1 MAKFSAMKNRN
12 LALIAAFILIF
23 SCNSPSPSTDTLHFQ
38 LEELPAK
45 PGTPEY
51 LASPYVT
58 AGDRV
63 YSVGHQDGSFPDLGW
78 HVTGEMGG
86 IWNHP
91 IKLMDGFQL
100 ALGAEQLTCLADA
113 QTFTNYPAAN
123 KHDYSPVEGVEV
135 SRMQFIPDGTE
146 GMVVEYQFV
155 NTNQT
160 AIDLALQF
168 TGRFDL
174 RPVWLAERKN
184 LIDGKDTF
192 EQEGDNII
200 AKDENND
207 WFAVLSSSL
216 PIDKADGNTY
226 CKMENGG
233 LGTNA
238 VLHQKI
244 RLEPAQQNTVQY
256 FISGSYQS
264 REAAVNTNAKIKNN
278 SGLLLKEKIER
289 MRGLNA
295 YNQLISPNDK
305 INEMYEWIRYNSD
318 WLMRDV
324 PEEGRGISAGIPDY
338 PWWFGTDS
346 GYALEGMLAQGQ
358 WEDALATI
366 ELIFKLSEAANGYSG
381 KIMHEA
387 STNGIVFNPGN
398 LNTTPRFIQTLWMAY
413 SWTGKKELL
422 SKYYDWAKKGIAW
435 IESQDKDGNGYADGP
450 GMMEIHGLHTEMIDV
465 VAYQEQAY
473 RAAAHLAMASGD
485 TDAATAYLQKGE
497 ILRKKI
503 NSEWWAADYASYA
516 DFRATKKQATELIE
530 AAIVRADTLKK
541 PWAAEELEATLGKVK
556 ANATGA
562 TQAYVV
568 HHNWVVNTPM
578 ETGSA
583 DPEKARL
590 ALDVAQGYQNRF
602 GMFVTG
608 IDRDEEQ
615 EAATKWKAF
624 SYVGAVMTLPTGVQA
639 IGAARYGDT
648 DLSYDYLQ
656 RLQNSFG
663 YALPGSMY
671 EVSPD
676 FGMVAQAWNSYA
688 VAVPIVQY
696 YFGITPLAHQ
706 KKVIMAPDLPSDWPM
721 GQLQNVRVGD
731 NLITLNCTLNSDEWK
746 VWKISQSQSDWVIEL
761 KIPTESM
768 QVNGEV
774 IKPEN
779 GVFRLSGT
787 EINLRYK

>member
-1 MAKFSAMKNRN
+1 MKNGT
-12 LALIAAFILIF
+12 LLLIAAFILLF
-23 SCNSPSPSTDTLHFQ
+23 GCSSPSPSTDTLHHQ
-38 LEELPAK
+38 LEALPAK
-45 PGTPEY
+45 SGSPEY

-100 ALGAEQLTCLADA
+100 ALGTTQLVCLADA
-113 QTFTNYPAAN
+113 QVFINYPVAN
-123 KHDYSPVEGVEV
+123 RHDYLPVAGVKV
-135 SRMQFIPDGTE
+135 SRMQFVPDAME
-146 GMVVEYQFV
+146 GMVVEYQLE
-155 NTNQT
+155 NTNKT
-160 AIDLALQF
+160 TIDLTLQF

-184 LIDGKDTF
+184 LTDGNDTF
-192 EQEGDNII
+192 EQDGDNII

-216 PIDKADGNTY
+216 PVEKTDSTPH
-226 CKMENGG
+226 CEMENTGM
-233 LGTNA
+233 GTTA
-238 VLHQKI
+238 VLHQKM
-244 RLEPAQQNTVQY
+244 RLEPGQHSTVRY

-264 REAAVNTNAKIKNN
+264 RQAALATNEKIKNN
-278 SGLLLKEKIER
+278 SSRLLKEKIER
-289 MRGLNA
+289 MGKLNA
-295 YNQLISPNDK
+295 NNRLVSPDTG

-318 WLMRDV
+318 WLMREV

-358 WEDALATI
+358 WEDALSTI
-366 ELIFKLSEAANGYSG
+366 ALILKLSEHANGDSG

-413 SWTGKKELL
+413 SWTGKEELL
-422 SKYYDWAKKGIAW
+422 SQYYDWAKKGIAW

-473 RAAAHLAMASGD
+473 RAAAHLATASGD
-485 TDAATAYLQKGE
+485 TEAAGSYLQKAE
-497 ILRKKI
+497 VLKEKI

-541 PWAAEELEATLGKVK
+541 PWAAEELKATLGKVK
-556 ANATGA
+556 ASATGT

-590 ALDVAQGYQNRF
+590 ALDVAQDYQNRF

-696 YFGITPLAHQ
+696 YFGITPLAHH
-706 KKVIMAPDLPSDWPM
+706 KKVMLAPDLPSDWPS
-721 GQLQNVRVGD
+721 GQLENVRIGD
-731 NLITLNCTLNSDEWK
+731 NLITFNCTLNSEQSK

-761 KIPTESM
+761 ILPVDSV
-768 QVNGEV
+768 QVNGE
-774 IKPEN
+774 ILTPEN
-779 GVFRLSGT
+779 GVFRMTGT
-787 EINLRYK
+787 EINVRY

>member
-1 MAKFSAMKNRN
+1 MKMYKV
-12 LALIAAFILIF
+12 ALIISFILPLG
-23 SCNSPSPSTDTLHFQ
+23 CNTPQKSTGNLHDQLQGLPSKT
-38 LEELPAK
+38 
-45 PGTPEY
+45 GRPEY

-63 YSVGHQDGSFPDLGW
+63 YSVGYQDGSFPDLGW

-100 ALGAEQLTCLADA
+100 AIGATKLVCLANA

-123 KHDYSPVEGVEV
+123 QHEYAPIDGVKV
-135 SRMQFIPDGTE
+135 SRMQFVPDAME
-146 GMVVEYQFV
+146 GMVVEYELE
-155 NTNQT
+155 NTNKT
-160 AIDLALQF
+160 TIDLALQF

-192 EQEGDNII
+192 EQDGDNII

-216 PIDKADGNTY
+216 PVEKTDGTPHCNI
-226 CKMENGG
+226 ENAGM
-233 LGTNA
+233 GTTA

-244 RLEPAQQNTVQY
+244 RLEPGQRSTIQY
-256 FISGSYQS
+256 FISGSYES
-264 REAAVNTNAKIKNN
+264 RQAAVTTNTKIKNN
-278 SGLLLKEKIER
+278 SSRLLKEKIER
-289 MRGLNA
+289 MGKLNA
-295 YNQLISPNDK
+295 NNRLVSPDTG

-318 WLMRDV
+318 WLMREV
-324 PEEGRGISAGIPDY
+324 PEEGRGVSAGIPDY

-366 ELIFKLSEAANGYSG
+366 ELILKLSEAANGPSG

-387 STNGIVFNPGN
+387 STNGIIFNPGN
-398 LNTTPRFIQTLWMAY
+398 LNTTPRFIHTLWMTY

-435 IESQDKDGNGYADGP
+435 IESQDEDGNGYADGP

-473 RAAAHLAMASGD
+473 RAAANLAVASGD
-485 TDAATAYLQKGE
+485 TDAASTYRQKAD
-497 ILRKKI
+497 ILKEKI
-503 NSEWWAADYASYA
+503 NSEWWAADYTSYA

-541 PWAAEELEATLGKVK
+541 PWAAEELEATLAKVK
-556 ANATGA
+556 ARTSGT

-590 ALDVAQGYQNRF
+590 ALNVAQDYQNRF

-656 RLQNSFG
+656 RLQNSFS

-676 FGMVAQAWNSYA
+676 FGMVVQAWNSYA
-688 VAVPIVQY
+688 VAVPVVQY
-696 YFGITPLAHQ
+696 YFGITPLAHE
-706 KKVIMAPDLPSDWPM
+706 KRVMLSPNLPSDWPS
-721 GQLQNVRVGD
+721 GELKNIRVGN
-731 NLITLNCTLNSDEWK
+731 NLITLKCTSNSKEQK
-746 VWKISQSQSDWVIEL
+746 VWEITQTQADWVIEL
-761 KIPTESM
+761 RLPVESVL
-768 QVNGEV
+768 VNGNS
-774 IKPEN
+774 IQPQN
-779 GVFRLSGT
+779 GVFTLSGS
-787 EINLRYK
+787 EINLQY